1 MGKNLFDYAT
11 KELSQDAFI
20 LWLLDSWNSDNE
32 IERTTSRKFIQ
43 FISGVGEN
51 ENIQSVWIKPQ
62 WYRMDVSCFI
72 AMGNREVAIFI
83 EDKVTSSE
91 HNQLQKYND
100 SIRHIIAGEKGKLKE
115 EDVKRIFYKTDTMDE
130 SERKRVQEAGWQIIE
145 FDSLRSFWSKFIDSD
160 HMIIRQYAKHVCSL
174 WEFTNNTEL
183 PTDNNTLAWKSFFD
197 KQIVPLFKDWTT
209 CWTTITRYKYTVFCV
224 QPKGTDSIY
233 MPYLEIRSRDCLDGS
248 FNAKILMYGVNF
260 SKNPNGTELLRA
272 KIHSMESNGVFKTN
286 YGEKRNKQVGR
297 TPKGRFS
304 QNSVD
309 GFIDNVRIVVRE
321 YLEAISI
328 WNL

>member
-1 MGKNLFDYAT
+1 
-11 KELSQDAFI
+11 
-20 LWLLDSWNSDNE
+20 
-32 IERTTSRKFIQ
+32 
-43 FISGVGEN
+43 
-51 ENIQSVWIKPQ
+51 
-62 WYRMDVSCFI
+62 
-72 AMGNREVAIFI
+72 
-83 EDKVTSSE
+83 
-91 HNQLQKYND
+91 
-100 SIRHIIAGEKGKLKE
+100 
-115 EDVKRIFYKTDTMDE
+115 
-130 SERKRVQEAGWQIIE
+130 
-145 FDSLRSFWSKFIDSD
+145 
-160 HMIIRQYAKHVCSL
+160 MIIRQYAKHVCSL

-183 PTDNNTLAWKSFFD
+183 PMDNNTLAWKSFFD

-286 YGEKRNKQVGR
+286 YGEKHNKQVGR

-304 QNSVD
+304 QSDVD
-309 GFIDNVRIVVRE
+309 GFIDNVRIVVHE